1 MQIKEHHVFYFSR
14 KEKNGI
20 ILILLINLLIYFLP
34 DMVDHF
40 IPEKNELKFDTDQ
53 FDTAD
58 SNINQAA
65 LTANFKNKQI
75 EQSREFILDKKNKL
89 VQYFEFDPNHC
100 NKEEWLKLGVK
111 EKTISTI
118 QHYLSKGG
126 HFKKPED
133 LKKIWGF
140 TVNKLDELM
149 PFVKIKNDQVPK
161 EYPRTSNNNYK
172 SEAPKIIN
180 LNAADSAL
188 LESLPGIGPALSR
201 RIIVYKNKLGGFY
214 EVNQLKEV
222 WGLQDSVYQKIEKML
237 DVNGE
242 TKKIDINLVSFDEL
256 KSHPYFG
263 YKLANTIIN
272 YRNQHGS
279 FKSLDDIQKI
289 NLIDQKTFNLITHYL
304 MIK

>member
-1 MQIKEHHVFYFSR
+1 MQKKEHHLFYFSR

-34 DMVDHF
+34 DLADYF
-40 IPEKNELKFDTDQ
+40 LPEKNEQKFNTDQ
-53 FDTAD
+53 FITTD

-65 LTANFKNKQI
+65 SSAYFKNKQF
-75 EQSREFILDKKNKL
+75 EQSQDYITTKKNGL
-89 VQYFEFDPNHC
+89 VQYFEFDPNRI

-111 EKTISTI
+111 EKTVSTI

-126 HFKKPED
+126 HFNNPED

-140 TVNKLDELM
+140 TENKLDELM

-161 EYPRTSNNNYK
+161 EYPRFSNSNYK
-172 SEAPKIIN
+172 GEAKKIIN
-180 LNAADSAL
+180 LNFADSAL

-237 DVNGE
+237 NVSDE
-242 TKKIDINLVSFDEL
+242 TKKIDINSVSFEEL

-279 FKSLDDIQKI
+279 FKCLDDIQKI
-289 NLIDQKTFNLITHYL
+289 NLIDLKTFNVIVHYL
-304 MIK
+304 IVK